1 MTTFSSTHRLDSLG
15 PPAFGSRVTIHGCEE
30 VTFWSVDGA
39 AFELRFTRPNG
50 VSINAPIG
58 AAPANHF
65 TLPLHPDEVV
75 DVEAQSGT
83 VSDIAVMVI

>member
-39 AFELRFTRPNG
+39 AFELRFTPMKLSMSKR
-50 VSINAPIG
+50 SLELSR
-58 AAPANHF
+58 
-65 TLPLHPDEVV
+65 T
-75 DVEAQSGT
+75 SR
-83 VSDIAVMVI
+83 

>member
-1 MTTFSSTHRLDSLG
+1 MIRLRGIGLANWYCADNRG
-15 PPAFGSRVTIHGCEE
+15 
-30 VTFWSVDGA
+30 
-39 AFELRFTRPNG
+39 FTRPNG